1 MLFTFA
7 LGALGGALFA
17 YLHLPAPWLAG
28 SMIVAI
34 VAVLSGVK
42 LSVPHYLRVIAF
54 IILGVQIGSSV
65 TPETLATAA
74 RWPLSLAMLLLTVVA
89 VTAACYV
96 FYRRVRGWP
105 VPDALFSSVP
115 GALAM
120 VVVMAD
126 EAKADMRRVIIAQ
139 SIRLFF
145 LVAALPLVVTSLS
158 PGTAPRM
165 TSTAIIWW
173 EIVLVFVASAAA
185 ALLLERLRFPAG
197 LFIGPILVSAGFFL
211 GDIAHGVLPSPALI
225 LANVILGTSMA
236 SRFQDFS
243 PGELF
248 YGLADGLAGFAIAL
262 AISIL
267 GAVLASLLA
276 HLPFTLTLLAF
287 SPGGL
292 DAMAIIAL
300 ALNLDPA
307 YVGAHQLVRYFVM
320 SLAIPPLA
328 AYMLRPRLPPPSG
341 E

>member
-1 MLFTFA
+1 M
-7 LGALGGALFA
+7 GGAAFA
-17 YLHLPAPWLAG
+17 YLQLPAPWLAG

-34 VAVLSGVK
+34 IAVLSGVK
-42 LSVPHYLRVIAF
+42 LSVPPFLRVIAF

-65 TPETLATAA
+65 TPETLATAG
-74 RWPLSLAMLLLTVVA
+74 RWPLSLAILLVTVGA
-89 VTAACYV
+89 VTASCYL

-105 VPDALFSSVP
+105 AADALFSSLP
-115 GALAM
+115 GALAL
-120 VVVMAD
+120 VVTMAD

-158 PGTAPRM
+158 PGAAPPM
-165 TSTAIIWW
+165 ASTASVWW
-173 EIVLVFVASAAA
+173 EIALVFVASAAA
-185 ALLLERLRFPAG
+185 ALLLDRLRFPAG
-197 LFIGPILVSAGFFL
+197 LFIGSILVSAGFFL
-211 GDIAHGVLPSPALI
+211 GGIAHGALPAPALI
-225 LANVILGTSMA
+225 FANVVLGTLLA

-243 PGELF
+243 PGELL
-248 YGLADGLAGFAIAL
+248 YGLADGLAGFGIAL
-262 AISIL
+262 VISIL
-267 GAVLASLLA
+267 GAVLASLMA
-276 HLPFTLTLLAF
+276 DLPYALTLLAF

-292 DAMAIIAL
+292 DAMTVIAL

-307 YVGAHQLVRYFVM
+307 YVGAHQLARYFAM